1 MPIAKNRARDWSAFS
16 DQQLV
21 SHAQKLIGERVITG
35 RKELAKADS
44 GLYEVLRERKLIDE
58 IGLDDKRG
66 DIKPQ
71 GFYAKMSDEELIGF
85 ARKII
90 QENGVVG
97 RGDLAKAD
105 RGLYKALQNRK
116 LIDRVGLADKR
127 GDDRKPSGFYS
138 RMSDEELV
146 GFAKRFIE
154 ASGITGRK
162 ELKKA
167 DSGLHKA
174 LRTRKLID
182 AVFVPIEQKKQ
193 DEMIEQLAEAV
204 DAYTKI

>member
-1 MPIAKNRARDWSAFS
+1 
-16 DQQLV
+16 
-21 SHAQKLIGERVITG
+21 
-35 RKELAKADS
+35 
-44 GLYEVLRERKLIDE
+44 
-58 IGLDDKRG
+58 
-66 DIKPQ
+66 
-71 GFYAKMSDEELIGF
+71 
-85 ARKII
+85 
-90 QENGVVG
+90 
-97 RGDLAKAD
+97 
-105 RGLYKALQNRK
+105 
-116 LIDRVGLADKR
+116 
-127 GDDRKPSGFYS
+127 
-138 RMSDEELV
+138 MSDEELV